1 MVRKW
6 MILGA
11 SMTFCT
17 TLLAGFSMADDDDSP
32 LHKLMEKV
40 GKQNN
45 AIKKSIRTEVAYKK
59 AISDGSLV
67 KVTDE
72 LIKLGKE
79 SRAFTEPAEKEKKT
93 QEEWTKLVDD
103 FVAKTEKFKGVIGKG
118 DAAAAKD
125 SVKGINASCTSCHD
139 VFKKE

>member
-11 SMTFCT
+11 SLAVCT

-45 AIKKSIRTEVAYKK
+45 AIKKATRTEVAYKK
-59 AISDGSLV
+59 AVSDGSLA

-79 SRAFTEPAEKEKKT
+79 SRDFKEPAEVAKKT

-103 FVAKTEKFKGVIGKG
+103 FVAKTEKFKGLIGKG
-118 DAAAAKD
+118 DAASVKD
-125 SVKGINASCTSCHD
+125 SVKAINTTCTACHD

>member
-11 SMTFCT
+11 SLALCT
-17 TLLAGFSMADDDDSP
+17 TLLAGFSVADDDDSP

-45 AIKKSIRTEVAYKK
+45 ALKKSIRTEVAYKK
-59 AISDGSLV
+59 ATSDGSLV
-67 KVTDE
+67 KATEE
-72 LIKLGKE
+72 LIKLAKE
-79 SRAFTEPAEKEKKT
+79 SRAFTEPAVAEKKS

-103 FVAKTEKFKGVIGKG
+103 FVAKTEKFKGGIGKG
-118 DAAAAKD
+118 DSAAAKD
-125 SVKGINASCTSCHD
+125 SFKAVGASCSACHD